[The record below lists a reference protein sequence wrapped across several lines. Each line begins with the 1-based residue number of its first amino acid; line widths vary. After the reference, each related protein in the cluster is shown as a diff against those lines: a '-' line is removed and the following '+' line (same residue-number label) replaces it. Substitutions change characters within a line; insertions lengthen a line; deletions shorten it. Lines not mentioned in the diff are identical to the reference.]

1 MSFAETLS
9 GGLPSSQKLVL
20 HLIGLEHVGERVGL
34 IGKSVLL
41 GLGVMK
47 ASVPGATKTEG

>member
-9 GGLPSSQKLVL
+9 GALPLSQKLVL
-20 HLIGLEHVGERVGL
+20 HLISLEHMGERVGL
-34 IGKSVLL
+34 IGKLVLL

-47 ASVPGATKTEG
+47 VSLPGAMKTEG

>member
-1 MSFAETLS
+1 MPL
-9 GGLPSSQKLVL
+9 SQKLVL
-20 HLIGLEHVGERVGL
+20 HLISLEHVGERVGL

-47 ASVPGATKTEG
+47 ASVLGVTKTEG